1 MNWIT
6 LDQEAQLALLITES
20 FQKDQVIFKH
30 STRCGISRIALQRL
44 ERSDVP
50 ENAVFFLLDLLRNRS
65 LSSLISERFGVPH
78 ESPQLLLIRNGECIY
93 AESHLDI
100 SMPELTRQLTL
111 V

>member
-1 MNWIT
+1 MNWIA

-44 ERSDVP
+44 ERSEAP
-50 ENAVFFLLDLLRNRS
+50 ENVTFFFLDLLQHRS
-65 LSSLISERFGVPH
+65 LSSLVSAQFRVPH
-78 ESPQLLLIRNGECIY
+78 ESPQLLLIRNGECVY
-93 AESHLDI
+93 SESHMDI